1 MRKIAVIF
9 AAALSSTLLLS
20 STASATGFRLPEQ
33 SATATGMASAFVGQ
47 ADDVSAAW
55 YNPAGLTRLD
65 GTQIAAGIVP
75 IYASLT
81 HDTTAGTTDASDR
94 TIHLPVYVYAAH
106 KLNDRLSLGL
116 SMNSPFGLSTDWADS
131 SATRYVATFS
141 KVVTLNINPNIAYKM
156 SDNLSLALGIDYMTI
171 RATLENMILLPGPTD
186 ANFRLNGDGDG
197 WGLNAALHYKASDV
211 LNLGLS
217 YRSRIEADIDG
228 TADVVAIAQSN
239 PGGTKMTLPDIIHFG
254 ASYKTSENL
263 ILNADLE
270 YTLWSTYDR
279 LVVTSD
285 TFLALTGGAT
295 DTLTY
300 EYQWKDTWCLRFGG
314 QYKVSD
320 VLKLR
325 AGILYDKNPVPEQ
338 WFDTRIPDADRLGLS
353 VGTGY
358 ASGKI
363 TVDAAY
369 MYLKFMDRTI
379 NESYADGVAVT
390 PLTPTPTALNG
401 DYNSEAHMASI
412 MVGYKF

>member
-65 GTQIAAGIVP
+65 GTQIVAGIVP

-141 KVVTLNINPNIAYKM
+141 KVVTFNINPNIAYKM
-156 SDNLSLALGIDYMTI
+156 SDNLSLAFGIDYMKI
-171 RATLENMILLPGPTD
+171 RATMENMLDLSGIGLGD
-186 ANFRLNGDGDG
+186 QNFRLNGDGDG
-197 WGLNAALHYKASDV
+197 WGLNAAAHYKATDA
-211 LNLGLS
+211 LNLGFS
-217 YRSRIEADIDG
+217 YRSRIKTAIEG
-228 TADVVAIAQSN
+228 TADVNAIAQSN
-239 PGGTKMTLPDIIHFG
+239 PGSTEITLPDIIHFG
-254 ASYKTSENL
+254 ASYKASEKL
-263 ILNADLE
+263 TLNADLE

-279 LVVTSD
+279 MVITSN
-285 TFLALTGGAT
+285 TLLALTGGAT
-295 DTLTY
+295 DTQTN
-300 EYQWKDTWCLRFGG
+300 EFQWKDTWCLRFGG
-314 QYKVSD
+314 QYILSD
-320 VLKLR
+320 PWKLR
-325 AGILYDKNPVPEQ
+325 AGILYDKTPVPEDR
-338 WFDTRIPDADRLGLS
+338 FDTRIPDADRLGLS

-358 ASGKI
+358 ASGEI

-369 MYLKFMDRTI
+369 MYLMFMDRTI
-379 NESYADGVAVT
+379 SDSLADGT
-390 PLTPTPTALNG
+390 TDTLNG